1 MPLRLKQIGNFSV
14 YKNMNNSKSIPSMGQ
29 AEPLRDGA
37 PLGIGLRLNF
47 RDAPLRKVLS
57 YLQDAAQLP
66 IEVEPNVEIDR
77 PIDLWEDELVDKEEA
92 IHLLKQ
98 ALGEDGYTAVQRSG
112 MLAII
117 RSQDA
122 KKHYI
127 PLPTLACCAAE

>member
-1 MPLRLKQIGNFSV
+1 
-14 YKNMNNSKSIPSMGQ
+14 MNDSKSSPSLGQ
-29 AEPLRDGA
+29 PEPFLGDA

-47 RDAPLRKVLS
+47 RNAPLHTVLT
-57 YLQDAAQLP
+57 YLHEAAHLP
-66 IEVEPNVEIDR
+66 IEVEPDVEIDR
-77 PIDLWEDELVDKEEA
+77 PIDLWQDELVDKEEA
-92 IHLLKQ
+92 INLLKQ

-127 PLPTLACCAAE
+127 PLPTLACCATE

>member
-1 MPLRLKQIGNFSV
+1 
-14 YKNMNNSKSIPSMGQ
+14 MGQ
-29 AEPLRDGA
+29 PEPLLEEA

-47 RDAPLRKVLS
+47 RNAPLRSVLS
-57 YLQDAAQLP
+57 YLHEAAQLP

-77 PIDLWEDELVDKEEA
+77 TINLWDDKLVNKEEA
-92 IHLLKQ
+92 INLLKR
-98 ALGEDGYTAVQRSG
+98 ALGEDGYTAVRRSG

-127 PLPTLACCAAE
+127 PLPRLTCKAVAE

>member
-1 MPLRLKQIGNFSV
+1 
-14 YKNMNNSKSIPSMGQ
+14 MNKSKSIPGLGQ
-29 AEPLRDGA
+29 PEPLLEEA

-47 RDAPLRKVLS
+47 RNAPLRSVLS
-57 YLQDAAQLP
+57 YLHEAAQLP

-77 PIDLWEDELVDKEEA
+77 TINLWDDKLVNKEEA
-92 IHLLKQ
+92 INLLKR
-98 ALGEDGYTAVQRSG
+98 ALGEDGYTAVRRSG

-127 PLPTLACCAAE
+127 PLPRLTCKAVAE

>member
-1 MPLRLKQIGNFSV
+1 MK
-14 YKNMNNSKSIPSMGQ
+14 NSKSIRGLEQ
-29 AEPLRDGA
+29 TEPLLDDS
-37 PLGIGLRLNF
+37 PLATGLRLNF
-47 RDAPLRKVLS
+47 RNAPLRSVLS
-57 YLQDAAQLP
+57 YLHEAAHLP

-77 PIDLWEDELVDKEEA
+77 TIDLWDDKLVDKAEA
-92 IHLLKQ
+92 ISLLKR

-127 PLPTLACCAAE
+127 PLPRLTCSAVAE